1 MSLMID
7 KENVLAAQYM
17 YVKRIEFLR
26 SEVSRIVNKGL
37 QLGEAYEAQ
46 TMSELD
52 SIEEE
57 LQGIDECLELL
68 KHMLWS

>member
-1 MSLMID
+1 MTLID
-7 KENVLAAQYM
+7 KENVLTAQYM

-26 SEVSRIVNKGL
+26 SEVSRVVNRGI
-37 QLGEAYEAQ
+37 QLGEAYEEQ

-52 SIEEE
+52 EIEEE

-68 KHMLWS
+68 KQLLWS